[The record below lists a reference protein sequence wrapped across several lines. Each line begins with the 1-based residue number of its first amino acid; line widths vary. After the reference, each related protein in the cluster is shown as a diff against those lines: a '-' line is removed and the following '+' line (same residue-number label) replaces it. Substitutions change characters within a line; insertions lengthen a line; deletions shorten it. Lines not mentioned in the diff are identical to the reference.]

1 MPAFGKDT
9 RLVSDISKGRSLRII
24 EHIKRV
30 ELGNEAH
37 IHFTYSV
44 HTLRVNVNSTS
55 SGFGSSSPAILEAG
69 SRIL

>member
-9 RLVSDISKGRSLRII
+9 RVVSDISKGRSPRII

-37 IHFTYSV
+37 IHFTWSL
-44 HTLRVNVNSTS
+44 HICSKSTS
-55 SGFGSSSPAILEAG
+55 NPYQVALGRLCPPF
-69 SRIL
+69 